1 MNQNLLRM
9 KLIDEKL
16 LNELTRQ
23 AKENARLRVNYNL
36 HEHLEDKVQRLL
48 NAMEPGTKL
57 PIHRHRH
64 AAETYFL
71 IRGSILV
78 KYYDDKGN
86 LTEEIEL
93 NVKEGKYG
101 IHIPAGQF
109 HTLEVLESGT
119 IIFEVKEGPYQPIGE
134 NDILKSDT

>member
-101 IHIPAGQF
+101 IHIPVGQF